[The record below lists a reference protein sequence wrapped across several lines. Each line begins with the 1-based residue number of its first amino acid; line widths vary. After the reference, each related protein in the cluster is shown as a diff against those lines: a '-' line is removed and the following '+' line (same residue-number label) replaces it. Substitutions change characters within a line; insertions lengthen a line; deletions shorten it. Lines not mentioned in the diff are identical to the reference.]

1 VDEVEV
7 SQWEDEIIGTGN
19 PKRDAKQIKPITEA
33 PPHVEVIKRKR
44 ANKSD
49 ENSE

>member
-1 VDEVEV
+1 MGRRDYRHREPKK
-7 SQWEDEIIGTGN
+7 T
-19 PKRDAKQIKPITEA
+19 KRDAKQIKPITEA

-49 ENSE
+49 ENNE